1 MIKIKDILEL
11 LRVTQWYKNVVVF
24 IPLIFSLHLF
34 SVKLFVI
41 NLLGF
46 FVLSFISS
54 SYYIINDLK
63 DIEKDKHHPEK
74 YKRPI
79 VSGKIPKSV
88 AVLLSLLLFVNALG
102 LALYLSLEFFMFV
115 LLLFLSSQLYNFVL
129 REIAFFDIIIIS
141 INFIIR
147 TVSGIFLLKI
157 PVSPWLILCAFFISI
172 FLVSGKRISETNIK
186 GLGNYRKSLLKEHK
200 HTLNLMATISVAAV
214 IIFFS
219 AYSILSLNPMLLIT
233 LPISFYL
240 ILLYF
245 DNVFNRPE
253 QIRNPERFIFDK
265 KVIISLI
272 FWFILL
278 IIGLYFSTWVI

>member
-11 LRVTQWYKNVVVF
+11 LRVGQWYKNVVIF
-24 IPLIFSLHLF
+24 IPLIFSLNLF

-46 FVLSFISS
+46 FALSFMSS

-88 AVLLSLLLFVNALG
+88 AKLISLLLFVNALVLG
-102 LALYLSLEFFMFV
+102 FYLSKTFFIFV
-115 LLLFLSSQLYNFVL
+115 LLLFLSSQLYNFFL
-129 REIAFFDIIIIS
+129 REIAFFDIISIS
-141 INFIIR
+141 MNFIIR
-147 TVSGIFLLKI
+147 TVSAIFLLSI
-157 PVSPWLILCAFFISI
+157 PVSPWIILCAFFISI
-172 FLVSGKRISETNIK
+172 FLVSGKRIAETNIE
-186 GLGNYRKSLLKEHK
+186 GLKDYRKSLRKEHK
-200 HTLNLMATISVAAV
+200 QTLNLMATISVSSV

-219 AYSILSLNPMLLIT
+219 IYSIMSSQLLLLIT
-233 LPISFYL
+233 LPVSFYM

-245 DNVFNRPE
+245 NSVYHHPE
-253 QIRNPERFIFDK
+253 KIRNPEKFIFDK
-265 KVIISLI
+265 KIIISLI

-278 IIGLYFSTWVI
+278 IIALYFSA